1 MLSSI
6 DVALTQWLND
16 PAGHHALIDGLM
28 IATTKFMV
36 PLMVVAVAVRWWA
49 RADRRNERILAV
61 EAGLTF
67 LLGLFI
73 NQLILLFVNR
83 LRPYDAGVTHL
94 IIAQSTDPSFPSD
107 HATAATAIVMAILL
121 NHREWR
127 ALLMAVPATLL
138 MLSRVYIG
146 THYVSDVIGGIGTG
160 LLAAII
166 VHATASLRM
175 PITAAIIRFL

>member
-1 MLSSI
+1 MLSNI
-6 DVALTQWLND
+6 DVALTQWLNG
-16 PAGHHALIDGLM
+16 PAGHHPSIDGLM
-28 IATTKFMV
+28 IATTKFMI
-36 PLMVVAVAVRWWA
+36 PLMVVAVAVRWWTG
-49 RADRRNERILAV
+49 ADRRNERMLAV
-61 EAGLTF
+61 ETGLTL

-73 NQLILLFVNR
+73 NQFILLFVNR
-83 LRPYDAGVTHL
+83 MRPYDAGVTHL
-94 IIAQSTDPSFPSD
+94 IIAPSADPSFPSD

-121 NHREWR
+121 NHRRRR
-127 ALLMAVPATLL
+127 ALLMAFPAALL
-138 MLSRVYIG
+138 MLSRIYVG